1 VPHEFVLKL
10 RRTAR
15 VLPPNLWIQALTEAG
30 EDPQIARYL
39 RDHMREMHDFIAA
52 GVRRAQE
59 SGRFAADRD
68 PEAEAWIFV
77 AGMLLISVADRLGGL
92 IDDDSLAAI
101 ATQRLRWLSGKG

>member
-1 VPHEFVLKL
+1 MPHELALKL

-39 RDHMREMHDFIAA
+39 RDHMQEMHDFIA
-52 GVRRAQE
+52 GGFRRAQA

-77 AGMLLISVADRLGGL
+77 GGMLLISVADRLGGL
-92 IDDDSLAAI
+92 IDDGSLAAI